1 MIHETP
7 RLTPKNQGEAMNG
20 CFRTCKHLVTSKL

>member
-1 MIHETP
+1 MILETP
-7 RLTPKNQGEAMNG
+7 GLTPKSQSEVMSG